1 MKADLTGTVM
11 EKYTREQNKDGQ
23 RFERMYVRLY
33 QPGERV
39 NVDVLVKT
47 DTYMQVEEG
56 QKIKIEDCSITSF
69 NNNLYAR
76 QN

>member
-33 QPGERV
+33 QPGERI

>member
-33 QPGERV
+33 QTGERV

-56 QKIKIEDCSITSF
+56 QKIKIEDCSITTF

>member
-11 EKYTREQNKDGQ
+11 EKYTREHNKDGQ
-23 RFERMYVRLY
+23 NFERMYLRLY

-56 QKIKIEDCSITSF
+56 QKIKIEDCTITTF
-69 NNNLYAR
+69 NNYLYAK